1 VHLKYPTQETIRQ
14 FFENLN
20 YGVPLKEKMET
31 SLFMGQKAKTRTLF
45 LEDTIPV
52 IAVAIGN
59 KLPTS
64 WARLQNRNQ
73 RVQDFNERACIP
85 VISQIPTTIL
95 PQYNLWLAETGPKVM
110 IDFRTPMFGEARE
123 DMVHSDDDAD
133 LPPDEE
139 DLLYDDID
147 GLDIDNDEEIEQLN

>member
-1 VHLKYPTQETIRQ
+1 
-14 FFENLN
+14 
-20 YGVPLKEKMET
+20 M
-31 SLFMGQKAKTRTLF
+31 
-45 LEDTIPV
+45 
-52 IAVAIGN
+52 
-59 KLPTS
+59 
-64 WARLQNRNQ
+64 
-73 RVQDFNERACIP
+73 DFNEKACVP
-85 VISQIPTTIL
+85 VISQIPTTII

>member
-1 VHLKYPTQETIRQ
+1 
-14 FFENLN
+14 
-20 YGVPLKEKMET
+20 
-31 SLFMGQKAKTRTLF
+31 MGQKAKTRNLF

-59 KLPTS
+59 KLLTS

-133 LPPDEE
+133 LPLDEE